1 MAIGELGSGLSAAEH
16 HEDALSVKEAELS
29 MMRRL
34 GDSESNI
41 LTAQG
46 NLANSYSVLGR
57 EEEALRIR
65 RDVYSGTLKLY
76 GEEHRESLVDA
87 FNYATSLV
95 QLKRYEEAKS
105 LLRES
110 ISVARRVGRDDS
122 EVSIRMRALY
132 AQALY
137 KDPRASLD
145 GLREAVKTL
154 EDTDRIAR
162 RVFGGA
168 HPLVLQVERALRDAR
183 TLLRAREAPGS

>member
-1 MAIGELGSGLSAAEH
+1 M
-16 HEDALSVKEAELS
+16 
-29 MMRRL
+29 
-34 GDSESNI
+34 
-41 LTAQG
+41 
-46 NLANSYSVLGR
+46 
-57 EEEALRIR
+57 
-65 RDVYSGTLKLY
+65 
-76 GEEHRESLVDA
+76 DA

-137 KDPRASLD
+137 KDLGASLD

-154 EDTDRIAR
+154 EDTEPIAR

-168 HPLVLQVERALRDAR
+168 YPLVVQVERALRDAR
-183 TLLRAREAPGS
+183 TLLRARETPVS

>member
-1 MAIGELGSGLSAAEH
+1 MLRPEVARQRDPGLAVGRVENG
-16 HEDALSVKEAELS
+16 LY
-29 MMRRL
+29 
-34 GDSESNI
+34 I

-46 NLANSYSVLGR
+46 NLANSYSVLER

-110 ISVARRVGRDDS
+110 ISVVRRVGRDDS

-145 GLREAVKTL
+145 VLREAVKTL

-183 TLLRAREAPGS
+183 TLLRAREA

>member
-1 MAIGELGSGLSAAEH
+1 M
-16 HEDALSVKEAELS
+16 
-29 MMRRL
+29 
-34 GDSESNI
+34 
-41 LTAQG
+41 
-46 NLANSYSVLGR
+46 
-57 EEEALRIR
+57 
-65 RDVYSGTLKLY
+65 KLY

-168 HPLVLQVERALRDAR
+168 HPLVLQVERALRDA
-183 TLLRAREAPGS
+183 